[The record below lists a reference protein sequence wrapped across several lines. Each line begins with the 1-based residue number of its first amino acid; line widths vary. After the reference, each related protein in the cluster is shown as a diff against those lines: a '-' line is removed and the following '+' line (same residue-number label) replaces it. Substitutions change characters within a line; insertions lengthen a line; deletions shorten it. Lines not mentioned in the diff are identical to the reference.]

1 MRDLTM
7 TDNGA
12 GLWLWVDPAREAGY
26 HPKTFDLVAFLAR
39 AVALF
44 RSKDQWGG
52 RLPNAIRAHPEQ
64 AENGLKPIAKKLG
77 LRIQADP
84 YVAPG
89 TYRLGIVRADRG

>member
-1 MRDLTM
+1 MGDSAM
-7 TDNGA
+7 TDSSA
-12 GLWLWVDPAREAGY
+12 GLWLWVDPAREGGY
-26 HPKTFDLVAFLAR
+26 RPKSFDQAAFLAR

-52 RLPNAIRAHPEQ
+52 QLPNAIRAHPEQ

-77 LRIQADP
+77 LRMQPDP